1 MKLTT
6 TALAFLKAGS
16 LGLLIVL
23 AGAGGLPAAAHPHA
37 WIDVESTV
45 LLDGKGR
52 IVAIEQ
58 QWLFDEFYTLFSLD
72 TLKPTGDT
80 DPRLTELARVNL
92 GNLRDY
98 DYFLEVRAGEG
109 RVPLATVTEFDTA
122 LRKGRLWLRFVVPLD
137 RGVDPKKEAVSFSVF
152 DPTYYI
158 EMRHSKGAVIAFR
171 GAGAKTCSGRII
183 PPNPP
188 TEAVALAAALD
199 RNAQADNTLG
209 ALFAERV
216 AVTCR

>member
-1 MKLTT
+1 MKLITT
-6 TALAFLKAGS
+6 TLAFLKAGS
-16 LGLLIVL
+16 LGLLITM

-37 WIDVESTV
+37 WIDVESAV
-45 LLDGKGR
+45 ILDGKGR

-72 TLKPTGDT
+72 TLKPTSDT
-80 DPRLTELARVNL
+80 DPLLTELARVNL

-98 DYFLEVRAGEG
+98 DYFMEVRAGDG
-109 RVPLATVTEFDTA
+109 KVTLATVTEFDTA

-137 RGVDPKKEAVSFSVF
+137 RGLNPKKDAVSFSVF

-158 EMRHSKGAVIAFR
+158 EMRHRKNAAIAFR

-183 PPNPP
+183 PPAPP
-188 TEAVALAAALD
+188 TEAIALAAALD
-199 RNAQADNTLG
+199 RNAQADNNLG